1 MTADGERVTI
11 RHVLEKKQRSE
22 PLVVVTA
29 YDFPFARLADQA
41 GVDMVLV
48 GDSVGNVV
56 LGHATTVPVTLADI
70 LHHTRAVRRGLER
83 ALLVADMPFLTFQ
96 VSVEDAL
103 RNAGRLLQ
111 EGGAEAVKVEG
122 GGPVVDVVHRLTE
135 VGIPVMGH
143 LGLLPQ
149 RVHALGGYRVQGQD
163 EEAARRLLD
172 DALALEQA
180 GAFSLVLEMVPREL
194 AREVSRRLRIPTIGI
209 GAGPDCDGQVLVLHD
224 LLGLTQGR
232 VPRFVR
238 RYADL
243 GAAALDALQRYAA
256 DVRARRFPSDEHSY
270 HLAPEVLQRL
280 RPRDPNPS

>member
-270 HLAPEVLQRL
+270 HLAPEVVQRL